1 MGNLLDI
8 VFLVLLFGS
17 TLSGLRRGFIRSV
30 AEFVGSVLSLLASFF
45 LSRLAINFLAGF
57 LLESNKLT
65 STEYLFLRVLAP
77 VIAFSALQALVHWAA
92 GALEAVFR
100 LPVLHTVNSF
110 SGGVFGLLKGGVVVV
125 LVCVLLQIGMP
136 VLSGNAKWQKV
147 AQVCASSRMYQ
158 VVKVYNP
165 VQFLLKNVKL
175 PLDLQDKVTEM
186 TFV

>member
-17 TLSGLRRGFIRSV
+17 TLSGLRKGFICSV
-30 AEFVGSVLSLLASFF
+30 AEFVGSVLSLFASFF
-45 LSRLAINFLAGF
+45 LSRLAIRVLTEF
-57 LLESNKLT
+57 LLESSKLT

-77 VIAFSALQALVHWAA
+77 IITFSALQALVHWVA

-100 LPVLHTVNSF
+100 LPILHTVNLF
-110 SGGVFGLLKGGVVVV
+110 SGGVFGLLKGGVIVV

-136 VLSGNAKWQKV
+136 VLSSHANMQKV
-147 AQVCASSRMYQ
+147 VQMCTSSRIYQ
-158 VVKVYNP
+158 VVKFYDP
-165 VQFLLKNVKL
+165 VQFLLKNVTL
-175 PLDLQDKVTEM
+175 PLDLQDKAKDM